1 MLSWM
6 SFSGFTKCNVH
17 CLSTEEFKASSCVL
31 QSNSRLFIFF
41 TAGKIFVPKQKPVQ
55 SYTEEKFSLD
65 PELEEA
71 LTSATD
77 TELGDLAG

>member
-1 MLSWM
+1 MI
-6 SFSGFTKCNVH
+6 
-17 CLSTEEFKASSCVL
+17 SSYII
-31 QSNSRLFIFF
+31 QSNIGLFIFF
-41 TAGKIFVPKQKPVQ
+41 TPGKIFIPKQKPVQ